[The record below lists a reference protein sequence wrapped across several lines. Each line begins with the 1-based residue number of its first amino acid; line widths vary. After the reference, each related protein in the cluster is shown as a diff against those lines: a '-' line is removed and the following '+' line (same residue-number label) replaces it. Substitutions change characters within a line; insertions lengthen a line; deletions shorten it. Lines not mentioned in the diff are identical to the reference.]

1 MSDLRPL
8 KERLEEEK
16 ALIDALTDPIEQML
30 TKAEFAARIALLQKA
45 TVENTRNWK
54 AQDKAL
60 KEFREGK
67 SAAEAGGRFKNI
79 EQAANWVIAQGY
91 NVSPRSVRNH
101 ADKAG
106 FPRKQKDGSYLQP
119 EIAAYAAVNWENP
132 SKPVTATVE
141 NSSGRDELVAEQVR
155 KLRLA
160 NEITE
165 GNYIL
170 RSLVEQEFS
179 ARASYL
185 KRDLFNLGPRFVDK
199 LMDKL
204 STLLKECGVPVEE
217 INIHALVPDME
228 AYWDLKVAEHLHEY
242 SKARGFIPE
251 PLKGT
256 DE

>member
-1 MSDLRPL
+1 MISETD
-8 KERLEEEK
+8 KHEK
-16 ALIDALTDPIEQML
+16 ALQTALTNAR
-30 TKAEFAARIALLQKA
+30 KAMDKSA
-45 TVENTRNWK
+45 THANIRNYQTAK
-54 AQDKAL
+54 KAL
-60 KEFREGK
+60 EDYLAKQTGEMTGERFR
-67 SAAEAGGRFKNI
+67 NI
-79 EQAANWVIAQGY
+79 EQASSWIIGQGY
-91 NVSPRSVRNH
+91 LVSPRTVRNH
-101 ADKAG
+101 AEKIAG
-106 FPRKQKDGSYLQP
+106 FPRKQKDGSYLKG
-119 EIAAYAAVNWENP
+119 EIEAYSVATWENP
-132 SKPVTATVE
+132 GRPVVEVLPTVAA
-141 NSSGRDELVAEQVR
+141 GREDLLAEQVR

-160 NEITE
+160 NDITE

-185 KRDLFNLGPRFVDK
+185 KRDLFNLGPRFVDRM
-199 LMDKL
+199 MDKL

-251 PLKGT
+251 PVKGT

>member
-1 MSDLRPL
+1 MTDKAAQIDAIIERQEEAL
-8 KERLEEEK
+8 KSAVLSALKAMNKSATHANIRNYQTAKK
-16 ALIDALTDPIEQML
+16 ALEDYQ
-30 TKAEFAARIALLQKA
+30 TKAGE
-45 TVENTRNWK
+45 TTGE
-54 AQDKAL
+54 
-60 KEFREGK
+60 
-67 SAAEAGGRFKNI
+67 RFKNI
-79 EQAANWVIAQGY
+79 EQASSWIIGQGY
-91 NVSPRSVRNH
+91 LVSPRTVRNH
-101 ADKAG
+101 AEKMTG
-106 FPRKQKDGSYLQP
+106 FPRKQKDGSYLQT
-119 EIAAYAAVNWENP
+119 EMAVYASATWENP
-132 SKPVTATVE
+132 GKPATE
-141 NSSGRDELVAEQVR
+141 TLTNGAGRDELVAEQVR

-185 KRDLFNLGPRFVDK
+185 KRDLFNLGPRFVDRM
-199 LMDKL
+199 MDKL
-204 STLLKECGVPVEE
+204 STLLKECGLPVEE

-251 PLKGT
+251 PVKGI